1 MSLKEIFKK
10 VLNFKKIDEKSIAD
24 DENWN
29 FVTALVAILLGAVLV
44 NLWIRVIN
52 NFAYETLGLDQNST
66 FWALIVAV
74 FFTIILVVYIIFVLE
89 DDTGKA
95 VKQSMTG
102 IAVSGIMPA
111 INGQMLDVVTD
122 I

>member
-10 VLNFKKIDEKSIAD
+10 IISKVKLDEKGISD

-52 NFAYETLGLDQNST
+52 NFVFHTLSLDQDST
-66 FWALIVAV
+66 FWALVVAA
-74 FFTIILVVYIIFVLE
+74 FFTIILVVYIIFVLD
-89 DDTGKA
+89 DDTGKS

-102 IAVSGIMPA
+102 ISISGVMPA
-111 INGQMLDVVTD
+111 INGQMFSGMD
-122 I
+122 